1 MSKEQPP
8 IPPIVDLRRWREVR
22 SKRTG
27 TPRPAS
33 EKQEEAPWLAQPAA
47 PRSPKSEPPRPV
59 APPDPFRTSQ
69 LTPDQLYPARLGWL
83 WRILA
88 FIGGTMFFA
97 MGAGILWLL
106 FFKID
111 DPGLMAWLLMFPV
124 GGGIALF
131 GFDLMLRGILGVE
144 WSIRFWL
151 QAGPWLSRRVLTPLN
166 RYLPPARFF
175 LGLGVVL
182 LGVGLWSGR
191 TDPSAWK
198 PLVFLLVLFV
208 HILAHEWG
216 HLFAVR
222 RVGYIP
228 LSLVAG
234 PLLVDLRGRRPVA
247 GGNPS
252 WLTTLFG
259 GFVLWTALPERRAW
273 ARDFAVVVAGPLVT
287 LLLWGGVIL
296 ADRFQLFGASPVFTQ
311 IVQINKWCITV
322 VLITNLIPL
331 RTIEGVAT
339 DGRQLLDLFRGRLVS

>member
-1 MSKEQPP
+1 
-8 IPPIVDLRRWREVR
+8 
-22 SKRTG
+22 
-27 TPRPAS
+27 
-33 EKQEEAPWLAQPAA
+33 
-47 PRSPKSEPPRPV
+47 
-59 APPDPFRTSQ
+59 
-69 LTPDQLYPARLGWL
+69 
-83 WRILA
+83 
-88 FIGGTMFFA
+88 MFFA
-97 MGAGILWLL
+97 MGAGLLYLL

-111 DPGLMAWLLMFPV
+111 EPDLKAWLLMFPV
-124 GGGIALF
+124 GSVIALF
-131 GFDLMLRGILGVE
+131 GLDLMLRGVLGVE
-144 WSIRFWL
+144 WSLRFWL
-151 QAGPWLSRRVLTPLN
+151 RAGPWLARRVVTPLE

-175 LGLGVVL
+175 LGLVIVL

-198 PLVFLLVLFV
+198 PLVFLLVLFL

-216 HLFAVR
+216 HFFAAR

-296 ADRFQLFGASPVFTQ
+296 ADRFQLFAGSPVFAQ
-311 IVQINKWCITV
+311 IAGINKGCITI

-339 DGRQLLDLFRGRLVS
+339 DGRQLLDLLRGRLVS